1 MYFLIIFRYNENM
14 PFVKLKEN
22 FNKTINS
29 YQGATGN
36 IKLDNYGDRIGNYSL
51 WMVTE
56 NNNTKEYEWEKV
68 DY

>member
-1 MYFLIIFRYNENM
+1 M